1 LIKCS
6 LCEQEFDENDP
17 LIEQRKKRHEIGR
30 HTHHTVVNQR
40 DGSTSVKPMGN
51 FNYGKVVWRTECKIC
66 HLELLT
72 CDTIEN
78 GICENCEDE
87 N

>member
-1 LIKCS
+1 MPMNQKQFDKFYKDLKEKEKE
-6 LCEQEFDENDP
+6 EQN
-17 LIEQRKKRHEIGR
+17 
-30 HTHHTVVNQR
+30 
-40 DGSTSVKPMGN
+40 
-51 FNYGKVVWRTECKIC
+51 ECKIC

-72 CDTIEN
+72 SDTIES